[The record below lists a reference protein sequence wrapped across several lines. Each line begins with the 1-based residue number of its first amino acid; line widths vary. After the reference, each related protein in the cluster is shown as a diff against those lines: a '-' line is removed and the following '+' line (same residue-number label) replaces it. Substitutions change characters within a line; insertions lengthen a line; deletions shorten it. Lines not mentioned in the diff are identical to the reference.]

1 MESPFY
7 MEIIMNIKSLL
18 IIPVIVLTWATY
30 ACAEGTSL
38 KIMSHDDVYSLVK
51 QYEEEGLK
59 EYKNFDDFYLVMK
72 KNGYP
77 NLSFGETAS
86 KMKGLNF
93 KNPQSMSTYRTLRE
107 EKNEATR
114 KVKAKQYEPWRPLSE
129 KEEQEKQIRTE
140 KMIREVANFTKNG
153 YYSFYKN
160 IFETTDALS
169 VRICFNID
177 IVALGFVGQMRE
189 FIPYKEEK
197 KIIAKEISS
206 LVPTLNLGD
215 SENLLLSIFDP
226 TVSCHALISLTETGL
241 DKLYAEASVASIL
254 PPVRALPGTFKTL

>member
-1 MESPFY
+1 
-7 MEIIMNIKSLL
+7 MNIKSLL
-18 IIPVIVLTWATY
+18 IIPVIVLTWPTH

-38 KIMSHDDVYSLVK
+38 KKMSHDDVYSLVK
-51 QYEEEGLK
+51 QYEEEGVK

-77 NLSFGETAS
+77 NLNLEETAS
-86 KMKGLNF
+86 NVNGLNF
-93 KNPQSMSTYRTLRE
+93 KNPQSMSTYRTMRE

-114 KVKAKQYEPWRPLSE
+114 KVKQYEPWRPLSE

-140 KMIREVANFTKNG
+140 KMIIEVANFTKNG

-177 IVALGFVGQMRE
+177 IVALGYAGFKAAL
-189 FIPYKEEK
+189 ISSKERR
-197 KIIAKEISS
+197 KEISTKVHEVV
-206 LVPTLNLGD
+206 LKLNLGTP
-215 SENLLLSIFDP
+215 EELELSVLSP
-226 TVSCHALISLTETGL
+226 SVSCHALISLTEVGL

-254 PPVRALPGTFKTL
+254 PPVRALPGTLKTL

>member
-1 MESPFY
+1 
-7 MEIIMNIKSLL
+7 MNIKSQL
-18 IIPVIVLTWATY
+18 ITLVIVLTWTTH
-30 ACAEGTSL
+30 ACTEGASL
-38 KIMSHDDVYSLVK
+38 KMMTHDDVYSLVK
-51 QYEEEGLK
+51 QYEEEGVK

-77 NLSFGETAS
+77 NLSFDETAS
-86 KMKGLNF
+86 KMIELSF
-93 KNPQSMSTYRTLRE
+93 KNPQSMSTYRTMRE

-114 KVKAKQYEPWRPLSE
+114 KVKQYEPWRPLSE

-140 KMIREVANFTKNG
+140 KMIKEVANFTKNG
-153 YYSFYKN
+153 YYSFYKS
-160 IFETTDALS
+160 IFETTDTLS

-177 IVALGFVGQMRE
+177 IVALGFIGQIRE

-197 KIIAKEISS
+197 KIIAKKISS

-226 TVSCHALISLTETGL
+226 TVSCHALISLTEAGL
-241 DKLYAEASVASIL
+241 DKLYSEASVAWNL
-254 PPVRALPGTFKTL
+254 